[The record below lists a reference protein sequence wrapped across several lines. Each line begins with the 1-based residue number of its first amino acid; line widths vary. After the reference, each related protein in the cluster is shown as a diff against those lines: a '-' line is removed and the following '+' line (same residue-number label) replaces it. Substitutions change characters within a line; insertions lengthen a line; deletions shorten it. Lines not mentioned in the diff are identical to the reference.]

1 MGTKITAWAKKIT
14 VYLLLAVAIGWSV
27 DYWRAQSM
35 VSGSAP
41 ALVATGIAGEAIDLL
56 SLSQEKP
63 VLVYFWATWC
73 GVCSTVSPSVDFI
86 SAHYQVISVVL
97 SSGEQQRI
105 EQYLSGREYSFSTI
119 NDPKARIAREW
130 GVSLTPTLF
139 VIEKGQIKSVTTGFT
154 SPIGMWLRLLMA

>member
-1 MGTKITAWAKKIT
+1 MGTKITAWAKKIS
-14 VYLLLAVAIGWSV
+14 VYLLLALAIGWSV
-27 DYWRAQSM
+27 DYWRARSM

-41 ALVATGIAGEAIDLL
+41 ALVATGVQGEAIDLI

-63 VLVYFWATWC
+63 VLLYFWATWC

-97 SSGEQQRI
+97 SSGPQQRI
-105 EQYLSGREYSFSTI
+105 QHYLNGRQYSFSTV
-119 NDPKARIAREW
+119 NDPKGIISREW

-139 VIEKGQIKSVTTGFT
+139 VIEKGQIKSLTTGFT
-154 SPIGMWLRLLMA
+154 SPLGMWLRLLMA